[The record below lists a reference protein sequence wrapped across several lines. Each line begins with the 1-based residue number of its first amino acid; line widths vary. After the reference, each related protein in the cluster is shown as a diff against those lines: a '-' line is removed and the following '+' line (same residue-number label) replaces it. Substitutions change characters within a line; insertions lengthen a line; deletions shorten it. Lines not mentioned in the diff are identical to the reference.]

1 MLVSFQSSTHQRPH
15 AQGLFPV
22 DISVKILLCCGKSTF
37 LKISSSTCLVYQ
49 DLPWCPSPHHLI
61 LYTLNAQFT
70 EWSIHRIAALSMQRD
85 VSLPVLLFPFLTCSV
100 WVSSNKLSSK
110 MAQDDVPGSS
120 TGAPFISTGT
130 NCPHMSVSF
139 LVLVRVSQM
148 ASQSPRMLPGMRQTL
163 ICFSKQSLRL
173 SYCLWGLWSCPAS
186 LTCAG
191 DSLWTQLQLSKES

>member
-1 MLVSFQSSTHQRPH
+1 
-15 AQGLFPV
+15 
-22 DISVKILLCCGKSTF
+22 
-37 LKISSSTCLVYQ
+37 
-49 DLPWCPSPHHLI
+49 
-61 LYTLNAQFT
+61 
-70 EWSIHRIAALSMQRD
+70 
-85 VSLPVLLFPFLTCSV
+85 
-100 WVSSNKLSSK
+100 

-191 DSLWTQLQLSKES
+191 DSLWTQLQLSKESWWLTQRPRNSFHEKFWVLTRWSHDAPKREECSHCVHCVVRELANPYGWRHIRLSQGYHKDAGLQHRHQ